1 VEHSTLNRLS
11 VVRDGIGLIALGVQ
25 AYLLFRWLMPD
36 DRYRLPIGVLA
47 FVVLASCALYMWHSE
62 KITQK
67 INDLGGWAA
76 AVGASVFL
84 GALSFGGD
92 MLVGIINYPGL
103 SPFRAATK
111 VDSPFGFV
119 LTVLLCP
126 GFTVV
131 AVAGFIRALV
141 LRGDGD
147 QSSAR

>member
-1 VEHSTLNRLS
+1 
-11 VVRDGIGLIALGVQ
+11 
-25 AYLLFRWLMPD
+25 
-36 DRYRLPIGVLA
+36 
-47 FVVLASCALYMWHSE
+47 
-62 KITQK
+62 
-67 INDLGGWAA
+67 
-76 AVGASVFL
+76 VFL